1 MIGNI
6 IANTGFVKQF
16 GTKVNAAGEPYL
28 ESPVLSGWNG
38 AASVGQFTGMVTLPF
53 LSARFGRKF
62 SMYWLWILL
71 ATSIAVECAAK
82 DWKAWL
88 FAKFFGGWGVG
99 CLQSTIPTYIA
110 EVAPV
115 RIRGALLMGY
125 SMWFITGQF
134 FAPVALQVL
143 SQSDPNDYKTAI
155 YSQWSQ
161 IGLMIIIFAIVP
173 ESPAWCVSRGKEEQ
187 AKKMLKR
194 LHWEVKDYDV
204 DYQYQLLVL
213 NDEHERAVAAEQ
225 SREKWY
231 AIFKGQDGFRTII
244 SLWTLMAQQLIGL
257 GIFFAYATYFFQQA
271 GLKDPFKITCITSS
285 INIAF
290 SIVVMYLAD
299 SVGRR
304 LLACSGT
311 TLCWACCVV
320 VGILGVV
327 PKTSATNNLL
337 VVFTCFWSKFRL
349 HSVLYL
355 LR

>member
-1 MIGNI
+1 M
-6 IANTGFVKQF
+6 F
-16 GTKVNAAGEPYL
+16 
-28 ESPVLSGWNG
+28 
-38 AASVGQFTGMVTLPF
+38 
-53 LSARFGRKF
+53 
-62 SMYWLWILL
+62 WLWVLL
-71 ATSIAVECAAK
+71 AISIVFECAAR
-82 DWKAWL
+82 DWKVWL

-110 EVAPV
+110 EIAPV
-115 RIRGALLMGY
+115 RIRGIMLMGY
-125 SMWFITGQF
+125 SLWWIVGQF

-143 SQSDPNDYKTAI
+143 SQSNPDDYKTAV
-155 YSQWSQ
+155 YSQWAM
-161 IGLMIIIFAIVP
+161 IGLMFIIFCIVP

-204 DYQYQLLVL
+204 DHQYHLLVL
-213 NDEHERAVAAEQ
+213 NEEHERAVAAEQ

-231 AIFKGQDGFRTII
+231 AIFKGQDGFRTIV

-271 GLKDPFKITCITSS
+271 GLKDPFKITCITSG

-290 SIVVMYLAD
+290 SVVVMYLSD
-299 SVGRR
+299 TVGRR

-311 TLCWACCVV
+311 TLCWVCCVV

-327 PKTSATNNLL
+327 PANGATDKLL
-337 VVFTCFWSKFRL
+337 VVFTCFWSKPISPSTFQPL
-349 HSVLYL
+349 P
-355 LR
+355 